1 MAFGSGGGGGAI
13 QGRPTLPNLS
23 HSLEGARAGGP
34 RSTPKSAA
42 RAAPVLRGLRVV
54 PGPLLSVRTAAEAL
68 GLSRATVYALIDRG
82 ELPHVRLSRNGIRIR
97 PADLAAYVAR
107 GIR

>member
-1 MAFGSGGGGGAI
+1 MAFGSGGGGSPL
-13 QGRPTLPNLS
+13 QGRPELLKPS
-23 HSLEGARAGGP
+23 QSLAARKTAGP
-34 RSTPKSAA
+34 RSTPKSAT